1 MMKVEIKEVKIS
13 EIKLNPDNPRR
24 ISKQDMDRLVKSL
37 NEFPDMLN
45 IREIVVDETMTILG
59 GNMRYLALKKSGA
72 KAATAKIVTGLT
84 KEQKREF
91 VIKDNSNFGEYDF
104 DALANG
110 WSDLPLADWGVDL
123 PEDWL
128 GGDKSEPADAE
139 PQIDRAEELNKTW
152 GVKLGD
158 LWQIGEHR
166 LLCGDSTKKED
177 VVRVMGGEKA
187 DICFTSPPYGQQRD
201 YDGGTKEKVSDWDTL
216 MMGVFGNL
224 PMSDNG
230 QVLVNLGMIHRD
242 GEWIP
247 YWDNWIAWMRGQG
260 WRRFGWYVWDQ
271 GFGLPG
277 DWNGRLAPSHE
288 FVFHFNHSSI
298 TANKTVQ
305 KNPENIGKRKK
316 GQSTFRETDGTLK
329 AFTSPEASAQP
340 NKIPDSVIRVNRQIG
355 RIGEN
360 IDHPAPFSVGF
371 AEFVVSIWDGVAY
384 EPFLGSGTTMVACQ
398 NLNRKC
404 RGIEISEA
412 YCSVILQRMQDAF
425 EITGVR
431 IEDGQKPKK

>member
-128 GGDKSEPADAE
+128 GGVAQEPQDAE
-139 PQIDRAEELNKTW
+139 PQMDKAAELNKIW
-152 GVKLGD
+152 KVKTGD

-177 VVRVMGGEKA
+177 VGRVMGGEKA
-187 DICFTSPPYGQQRD
+187 ELCLTDPPYATGGKSED
-201 YDGGTKEKVSDWDTL
+201 YDVFIGDLPKLIDCFLPLAKDVSNRILLTPGNAHQFLYPKPDWVL
-216 MMGVFGNL
+216 AWFVQAGVGANPWGFTFWNAIFAYGKDPYL
-224 PMSDNG
+224 ARR
-230 QVLVNLGMIHRD
+230 LGSRPD
-242 GEWIP
+242 
-247 YWDNWIAWMRGQG
+247 A
-260 WRRFGWYVWDQ
+260 
-271 GFGLPG
+271 
-277 DWNGRLAPSHE
+277 
-288 FVFHFNHSSI
+288 FV
-298 TANKTVQ
+298 KT
-305 KNPENIGKRKK
+305 
-316 GQSTFRETDGTLK
+316 
-329 AFTSPEASAQP
+329 EASDKTEHSTSKP
-340 NKIPDSVIRVNRQIG
+340 VGVWSWILERGSVDAGDIIF
-355 RIGEN
+355 
-360 IDHPAPFSVGF
+360 DPF
-371 AEFVVSIWDGVAY
+371 I
-384 EPFLGSGTTMVACQ
+384 GSGTTMVACQ

-404 RGIEISEA
+404 RGIEISEN
-412 YCSVILQRMQDAF
+412 YCAVILQRMTDAF
-425 EITGVR
+425 PGIEI
-431 IEDGQKPKK
+431 KKVK

>member
-37 NEFPDMLN
+37 TEFPDMLS

-177 VVRVMGGEKA
+177 VGRVMGEEKA
-187 DICFTSPPYGQQRD
+187 TCVFTDPPYGVSIGKKNKFLNAMAGGGGANENDLAMDDMKPEELKVMLLAAFTTFRAFMADDCSVFVCSPQGGGLGMMMMMMMQEAGLEVRHILNWIKNSPTFSMGRLD
-201 YDGGTKEKVSDWDTL
+201 YDYQHEPILYTWTKTHKRYNKGEFQTSLWSVDKPRANKEHPT
-216 MMGVFGNL
+216 MKPIEL
-224 PMSDNG
+224 PTNAFLNHTD
-230 QVLVNLGMIHRD
+230 V
-242 GEWIP
+242 
-247 YWDNWIAWMRGQG
+247 
-260 WRRFGWYVWDQ
+260 
-271 GFGLPG
+271 G
-277 DWNGRLAPSHE
+277 D
-288 FVFHFNHSSI
+288 I
-298 TANKTVQ
+298 TADIFGGN
-305 KNPENIGKRKK
+305 
-316 GQSTFRETDGTLK
+316 
-329 AFTSPEASAQP
+329 
-340 NKIPDSVIRVNRQIG
+340 
-355 RIGEN
+355 
-360 IDHPAPFSVGF
+360 
-371 AEFVVSIWDGVAY
+371 
-384 EPFLGSGTTMVACQ
+384 GTTLLACE
-398 NLNRKC
+398 NLHKKC
-404 RGIEISEA
+404 RMIEISPA
-412 YCSVILQRMQDAF
+412 YCAVILQRMTDAF
-425 EITGVR
+425 PGIEI
-431 IEDGQKPKK
+431 KKVK

>member
-37 NEFPDMLN
+37 AEFPDMLN

-72 KAATAKIVTGLT
+72 KAATAKIVSGLT

-139 PQIDRAEELNKTW
+139 PQIDRAEELNKVW
-152 GVKLGD
+152 GVKTGD
-158 LWQIGEHR
+158 LWKIGEHR

-177 VVRVMGGEKA
+177 VGRVMGGEKA
-187 DICFTSPPYGQQRD
+187 DMVFTDPPYG
-201 YDGGTKEKVSDWDTL
+201 VSY
-216 MMGVFGNL
+216 
-224 PMSDNG
+224 S
-230 QVLVNLGMIHRD
+230 
-242 GEWIP
+242 
-247 YWDNWIAWMRGQG
+247 
-260 WRRFGWYVWDQ
+260 
-271 GFGLPG
+271 
-277 DWNGRLAPSHE
+277 GR
-288 FVFHFNHSSI
+288 
-298 TANKTVQ
+298 
-305 KNPENIGKRKK
+305 
-316 GQSTFRETDGTLK
+316 GQSTSQQTIENDDLNPDDLQSFLLSAFRSSSCNIFVCHADQKPGIRPAFENAFLDAGFHLGGTIIWVKNVASMGWQDFRAAHEPILFGWVDGEGRVRVEDRALTTVWEVGREGNYLHPTTKPIELVAIALK
-329 AFTSPEASAQP
+329 ACSRDGA
-340 NKIPDSVIRVNRQIG
+340 I
-355 RIGEN
+355 
-360 IDHPAPFSVGF
+360 
-371 AEFVVSIWDGVAY
+371 IWDS
-384 EPFLGSGTTMVACQ
+384 FLGSGTTMVACQ

-404 RGIEISEA
+404 RGIEISPA
-412 YCSVILQRMQDAF
+412 YCAVILQRMTDAF
-425 EITGVR
+425 PGIEI
-431 IEDGQKPKK
+431 KKVK